1 MSLFCYLDKKS
12 INELKDSEIK
22 FEIGINKLNSDE
34 KDHLLMYMYKAR
46 HNLLVNLAEEKNKNI
61 CLKNR
66 TLRTHRSSFFLAP
79 IDNRIYHSI

>member
-61 CLKNR
+61 CLIMISCALILNLILK
-66 TLRTHRSSFFLAP
+66 LF
-79 IDNRIYHSI
+79 